1 MSKAVLVLTA
11 AANTRNDEEE
21 RKKMRKRK
29 KLMRKETVT
38 RRMTMTRMTKRAV
51 MKAFLGVANG
61 KRYVDQSYTGAPSTL
76 TWSLALTQ
84 TCLQT
89 SSSPSLKARVMM
101 KRVREEHS
109 TMFVWID
116 VIETS
121 TTRIWRG

>member
-38 RRMTMTRMTKRAV
+38 RRMTMTRMTKRTV

-76 TWSLALTQ
+76 TWSLAPTQ
-84 TCLQT
+84 TCCY
-89 SSSPSLKARVMM
+89 
-101 KRVREEHS
+101 
-109 TMFVWID
+109 
-116 VIETS
+116 
-121 TTRIWRG
+121 